1 MFMRI
6 ENMTTSEEIIKK
18 YGVNKNELFSAML
31 KDMLDEAKAEGY
43 KEGERDTIIKL
54 RGVELDA
61 LRKRQILKEVFT
73 KIEDK
78 VIFIRGNNEDIGIFL
93 SSAKNYFALK
103 KEYKIEE

>member
-6 ENMTTSEEIIKK
+6 ENMTTNDEIKEKASEKEWD
-18 YGVNKNELFSAML
+18 YSASF
-31 KDMLDEAKAEGY
+31 KDKAEEY
-43 KEGERDTIIKL
+43 ENYLMNEARADTAK
-54 RGVELDA
+54 
-61 LRKRQILKEVFT
+61 QIFKKF
-73 KIEDK
+73 EDK

>member
-1 MFMRI
+1 MRI

-18 YGVNKNELFSAML
+18 YGVNKNEPML

>member
-18 YGVNKNELFSAML
+18 YGVNKNEPML